1 MSIDGERITFPVEIE
16 AGSYIEY
23 SSTTGCVLYGPS
35 GEALCDVL
43 PEGNAPNAQAG
54 ENVVQFACDVEAG
67 ERPRAR
73 VAIITEGEPLPE
85 IRYQ

>member
-1 MSIDGERITFPVEIE
+1 
-16 AGSYIEY
+16 
-23 SSTTGCVLYGPS
+23 
-35 GEALCDVL
+35 VL

-73 VAIITEGEPLPE
+73 VTIITEGEPLPE